1 MQYIDVNAATT
12 DIAGN
17 CGANQLSSNVILA
30 ALIWSSR
37 HRQALPRRWL
47 SARQAPH
54 MNLQPCTNASSWS
67 MMCPVTHRPSS
78 ARAPHCPCSA
88 NSGMQNRT
96 SCPAGTSRTWV
107 RIDAGA
113 HVHDRYQQFWTV
125 FGGAQCESQP
135 TWLPELAALES
146 NCKAIATLRWVWS
159 CACAAARKQDA
170 LFFCLLIICWMEKQL
185 YSSWKSTS
193 LNPLACYY
201 WLIYMNRV
209 EMASRILT
217 LNLMPPTYTD
227 KTRAPGKIPWEFV
240 NPK

>member
-88 NSGMQNRT
+88 NSAMQDRT
-96 SCPAGTSRTWV
+96 SCPAGTSRTWRASV
-107 RIDAGA
+107 AG
-113 HVHDRYQQFWTV
+113 QM
-125 FGGAQCESQP
+125 CI
-135 TWLPELAALES
+135 
-146 NCKAIATLRWVWS
+146 IATRSFGRFLEEHNASLSLHGCQSLLHWRVI
-159 CACAAARKQDA
+159 AR
-170 LFFCLLIICWMEKQL
+170 
-185 YSSWKSTS
+185 
-193 LNPLACYY
+193 
-201 WLIYMNRV
+201 R
-209 EMASRILT
+209 
-217 LNLMPPTYTD
+217 
-227 KTRAPGKIPWEFV
+227 
-240 NPK
+240 